1 MNSPYNGRFQVTQQF
16 KGADHDGLDL
26 VGLDS
31 KEIHATVSGSVR
43 YAGWENSSNHK
54 QGFGQYVCIKSDT
67 DGYYYYFGHMSALK
81 VKTGDT
87 VKVGKVIGIE
97 GDTGY
102 SFGSHCHYCVRKK
115 FARGN
120 FLDVCEISGIPNKL
134 GVYNDGYVE
143 KQKTE
148 TKEEAKTETP
158 KEEKPTTTQDLNL
171 IANEV
176 IAGKWGND
184 PERTKK
190 LKEAGY
196 DPKAVQNKVNELLKN
211 NASTPIVTNGKN
223 VSPAQS
229 RNDTLAGT
237 YTVNVEALNMR
248 YIPNKLTSDNV
259 IKVLKRGEKVQN
271 FGFYTSFGNSKWLL
285 IAQGNVTGWINSAY
299 VTK

>member
-1 MNSPYNGRFQVTQQF
+1 MNSPYNGKFQVTQQF

-26 VGLDS
+26 VGIDS
-31 KEIHATVSGSVR
+31 KEIHSTVNGTVR
-43 YAGWENSSNHK
+43 YAGWENSNNPK
-54 QGFGQYVCIKSDT
+54 QGFGQYVCIKNDA
-67 DGYYYYFGHMSALK
+67 DGNYYYFGHMSKLLVESGDK
-81 VKTGDT
+81 VKI
-87 VKVGKVIGIE
+87 GKVIGIE

-102 SFGSHCHYCVRKK
+102 SFGSHCHYCVRRK

-134 GVYNDGYVE
+134 GTYNDGSTTS
-143 KQKTE
+143 K
-148 TKEEAKTETP
+148 P
-158 KEEKPTTTQDLNL
+158 KAEPEKPKIDPKVPLDKTVDE

-184 PERTKK
+184 PDRSKK

-196 DPKAVQNKVNELLKN
+196 DAKAVQKKVNELLNKT
-211 NASTPIVTNGKN
+211 AAAPIITNGKT

-229 RNDTLAGT
+229 RDDSLAGT
-237 YTVNVEALNMR
+237 YTVNVDALNMR
-248 YIPNKLTSDNV
+248 YIPNKLTNENV

-285 IAQGNVTGWINSAY
+285 IKIGNDTGWVCSTY
-299 VTK
+299 LVR